1 MEFIT
6 NAGHLFLQGGL
17 VMWPLLICSIIAI
30 MILIERVRMYNAAK
44 SNMDTLK
51 AKVAEFVPQGKW
63 KELRQVCE
71 EDGGVAAE
79 LVETAASQPHDVDKQ
94 TQALQGA
101 AGAIVARLRAH
112 LNYLETIVTL
122 APLLGLLGT
131 VTGMIGSFSVLS
143 VSDGEPFAITGGVG
157 EALIATATGLCVAI
171 IALVIHAYLVQREDS
186 LVSEMEEV
194 GAVYM
199 TALVGDNDAA

>member
-1 MEFIT
+1 MTDVI
-6 NAGHLFLQGGL
+6 NLFHQGGL
-17 VMWPLLICSIIAI
+17 VMYPLLACSIITI
-30 MILIERVRMYNAAK
+30 TILVERVRMYNSSK
-44 SNMDTLK
+44 SDLDTLK
-51 AKVAEFVPQGKW
+51 VKVSELVPQGKW
-63 KELRQVCE
+63 AELRDICVA
-71 EDGGVAAE
+71 DGGVAAE
-79 LVETAASQPHDVDKQ
+79 LVETAAAQPHDVDKQ

-101 AGAIVARLRAH
+101 AGAIAARLRAH

-171 IALVIHAYLVQREDS
+171 ITLVIHAYLVQREDN

-199 TALVGDNDAA
+199 TALVGDNNAA

>member
-1 MEFIT
+1 MTDVIK
-6 NAGHLFLQGGL
+6 LFHQGGL
-17 VMWPLLICSIIAI
+17 VMYPLLACSIIAI
-30 MILIERVRMYNAAK
+30 TILVERVRMYNSSK
-44 SNMDTLK
+44 SDLDTLK
-51 AKVAEFVPQGKW
+51 VKVSELVPQGKW
-63 KELRQVCE
+63 AELRDICVA
-71 EDGGVAAE
+71 DGGVAAE
-79 LVETAASQPHDVDKQ
+79 LVETAAAQPHDVDKQ

-101 AGAIVARLRAH
+101 AGAIAARLRAH

-171 IALVIHAYLVQREDS
+171 ITLVIHAYLVQREDN

-199 TALVGDNDAA
+199 TALVGDNNAA

>member
-30 MILIERVRMYNAAK
+30 TILIERVRMYNAAK

-101 AGAIVARLRAH
+101 AGAIAARLRAH

-171 IALVIHAYLVQREDS
+171 IALVIHAYLVQREDR

>member
-1 MEFIT
+1 MTFIL
-6 NAGHLFLQGGL
+6 GIG
-17 VMWPLLICSIIAI
+17 I
-30 MILIERVRMYNAAK
+30 MDN
-44 SNMDTLK
+44 LK
-51 AKVAEFVPQGKW
+51 AKVSELVVKGNWQ
-63 KELRQVCE
+63 ELRDICE
-71 EDGGVAAE
+71 EDGGAAAE
-79 LVETAASQPHDVDKQ
+79 LVKTAASQSHDIDKQ

-101 AGAIVARLRAH
+101 AIAIAARLRAY

-143 VSDGEPFAITGGVG
+143 ISDGEPFAVTGGVG

-171 IALVIHAYLVQREDS
+171 IALVIHTYLTQREDN
-186 LVSEMEEV
+186 LVSQMEEI

-199 TALVGDNDAA
+199 TALVGDNNAA

>member
-101 AGAIVARLRAH
+101 AGAIAARLRAH